1 MITMNQLDQK
11 VKNNKN
17 GQDATQKAAIL
28 NIKIASRHLWLN
40 AAAYLTI
47 FGLEYWLANL
57 GHSAV
62 LRADAFNNL
71 SGIIS
76 TLLLMIGLRAAS
88 QTEVVARTRRYP
100 DKLAKKRLPLSW
112 LSRFRFQTVFTL
124 VSSILMVV
132 VAFQIIFSGFDHLH
146 GATVSGAPQPLA
158 AVGALIASL
167 MMLVVWF
174 FNKRIGRRL
183 HNVALLASAQD
194 SLGDAL
200 TSIGTLL
207 SIVGTVFLGVQW
219 LDPLASIVVGV
230 FILYSGFLIFRTSS
244 LNLVDYFDPKV
255 EAQFTQTIAT
265 LSAVHQVVRLKA
277 HYSGDL
283 VAVDVL
289 IAVDPA
295 MTTLKSYELGED
307 IKAVMRQKYG
317 VADVTVA
324 VMPDIKLGD

>member
-1 MITMNQLDQK
+1 
-11 VKNNKN
+11 
-17 GQDATQKAAIL
+17 
-28 NIKIASRHLWLN
+28 
-40 AAAYLTI
+40 
-47 FGLEYWLANL
+47 
-57 GHSAV
+57 
-62 LRADAFNNL
+62 
-71 SGIIS
+71 
-76 TLLLMIGLRAAS
+76 
-88 QTEVVARTRRYP
+88 
-100 DKLAKKRLPLSW
+100 
-112 LSRFRFQTVFTL
+112 
-124 VSSILMVV
+124 
-132 VAFQIIFSGFDHLH
+132 
-146 GATVSGAPQPLA
+146 
-158 AVGALIASL
+158 